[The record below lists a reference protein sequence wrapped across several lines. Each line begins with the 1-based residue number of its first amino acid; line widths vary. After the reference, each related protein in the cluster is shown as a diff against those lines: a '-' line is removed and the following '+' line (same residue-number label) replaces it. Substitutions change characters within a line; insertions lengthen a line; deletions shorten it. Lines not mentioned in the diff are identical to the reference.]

1 MPQVTTNYPGTI
13 NFPTETEGA
22 FEDIIYGAP
31 CNLEIRYVGHEGLLY
46 RRSRWQHHQ
55 LRRPPG
61 RRLTTGWHVVRVRN
75 QVAKSVRCGEHLQYL
90 RQVKAHNI
98 DLPRR
103 QHLC

>member
-61 RRLTTGWHVVRVRN
+61 RRLTTGCMSFASETKLRRVSA
-75 QVAKSVRCGEHLQYL
+75 VGSTFST
-90 RQVKAHNI
+90 
-98 DLPRR
+98 
-103 QHLC
+103 